1 MQWRFGGLAI
11 ALCVAPAALCACTP
25 IDPNHT
31 VVDTPITVYSDGSF
45 KDASADDSV
54 TFLRGNPVRDIG
66 GGRTGQII
74 ETNGGSCG
82 QFQALLFVDCS
93 TGQAIIINGVP
104 PATQPADG
112 PELFEST
119 RALQPPEGPLAL
131 TQVTT
136 VAEVATLAAA
146 QGWRVQIDMPAMIAA
161 MTPLNRYDPFVGC
174 KIFYSDLA
182 GASQ

>member
-45 KDASADDSV
+45 KNASADDSV

-66 GGRTGQII
+66 GGRVGQVI

-82 QFQALLFVDCS
+82 LFQELLFVDCTS
-93 TGQAIIINGVP
+93 GQAIIVNGTR
-104 PATQPADG
+104 PAIQPADG

-131 TQVTT
+131 TAAST
-136 VAEVATLAAA
+136 VAQVAALATA
-146 QGWRVQIDMPAMIAA
+146 QGWASTTDLPARIAA
-161 MTPLNRYDPFVGC
+161 MDPQNRYDPFFGC
-174 KIFYSDLA
+174 KAFYPDST
-182 GASQ
+182 GASL